1 LTLGGT
7 GDQKDFPSVPKG
19 QGVSTISNM
28 DGGNR
33 PELNLNWPLDESGEA
48 QDLNLPASLGP
59 ADLRE
64 KTEIV
69 RKSQQ
74 QMLRCWNR
82 EPRLTKRM
90 LSPATRGISIEESIS
105 EFLSRRWQ
113 GASLE
118 EIRTQKEEL
127 ITNKGHSDCYLDYRN
142 FIEAQSR
149 LL

>member
-1 LTLGGT
+1 
-7 GDQKDFPSVPKG
+7 
-19 QGVSTISNM
+19 M